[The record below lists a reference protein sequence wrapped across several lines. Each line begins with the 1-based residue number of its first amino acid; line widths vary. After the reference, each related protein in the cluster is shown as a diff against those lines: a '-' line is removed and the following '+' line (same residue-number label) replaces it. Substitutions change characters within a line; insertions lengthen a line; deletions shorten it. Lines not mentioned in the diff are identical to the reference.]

1 MGMATISL
9 TPISPKYDRTENDG
23 LALNTPPRRAEKLRI
38 TKPRS
43 PTTLGLLASSTTL
56 PPSAVSSKAN
66 HHGAS
71 PGRVRVRVLG
81 SGAEVGVRAVGQGQG
96 CRSGSLRVTQGHRS
110 SLHERACRCR
120 LLRTDACADTCRPSV
135 WESRCV
141 AAELS
146 LRRCPPKQNA
156 REPAQTNTS
165 LS

>member
-1 MGMATISL
+1 MG
-9 TPISPKYDRTENDG
+9 SPSTHRLGALRSCG
-23 LALNTPPRRAEKLRI
+23 LRSRDHRPPWGCSHLLPPCRR
-38 TKPRS
+38 PRS
-43 PTTLGLLASSTTL
+43 PQRRTTTALHL
-56 PPSAVSSKAN
+56 V
-66 HHGAS
+66 
-71 PGRVRVRVLG
+71 RVRVRVLG